1 MRLFLI
7 FNINH
12 IVGVCMPISVPTA
25 PFSLNQIVLW
35 LTKVIAKEQQ
45 VAVSQID
52 SEAPFAELGLDS
64 MSAVTLSGDLG
75 TALNIELPPT
85 LFWDCPNIV
94 ALARYLSEAVGS
106 RTLQAH

>member
-1 MRLFLI
+1 MRIFRFKTLI
-7 FNINH
+7 IFTGFNMQIAA
-12 IVGVCMPISVPTA
+12 PTS
-25 PFSLNQIVLW
+25 PFSLSQIVLW
-35 LTKVIAKEQQ
+35 LTKVIAREQQ
-45 VAVSQID
+45 VAVNQID

-94 ALARYLSEAVGS
+94 ALARYLSEAVGA